1 MRSKAFFLNGGYG
14 RMLSSI
20 PAFEAYEKESDDDA
34 FIIVCEGGTDVFK
47 GHPSLDDRAFDIWHK
62 KLFTEKIKDRDI
74 VSLEPYRIWEYY
86 NQKCSIAQAFDI
98 EINNKGIRN
107 LQKTKIYLSK
117 EELLVGRKI
126 INDVK
131 EKTKKDKTIIVQP
144 FGRGIHDIDNYLI
157 DNSGRSIDLE
167 DLKMLIKKLQAND
180 FAVILMSEVIVDFS
194 KEKFKTEIVI
204 PQNVSLRQWAAIIN
218 YADHFLGCD
227 SVGQHI
233 SYAMETPSTVIT
245 GTTYPI
251 NVSYPDCDYFE
262 IVDLGKNERVYDP
275 IRILP
280 DESVSRNNENLMAM
294 VPELHDYVI
303 DRVLRKPKHE

>member
-20 PAFEAYEKESDDDA
+20 PALENYANESDDKD

-47 GHPSLDDRAFDIWHK
+47 GHPQLDDRAFDVWHK
-62 KLFTEKIKDRDI
+62 KLFIDKIKDRDV

-86 NQKCSIAQAFDI
+86 NQKCNISQAFDI
-98 EINNKGIRN
+98 EINNKGIRSLN
-107 LQKTKIYLSK
+107 KPALYLSK
-117 EELLVGRKI
+117 EELLIGKKI

-131 EKTKKDKTIIVQP
+131 EKLNKNKVIVLQP
-144 FGRGIHDIDNYLI
+144 FGRGIQNIDDYLI
-157 DNSGRSIDLE
+157 DPSGRSIDLE
-167 DLKMLIKKLQAND
+167 DLKCLIKKLQEND
-180 FAVILMSEVIVDFS
+180 FAILMMSEVILDFS
-194 KEKFKTEIVI
+194 KDKFKSEVAI
-204 PQNVSLRQWAAIIN
+204 PQNMSLRQWSAAIK

-233 SYAMETPSTVIT
+233 SYSTETPSTIIT

-262 IVDLGKNERVYDP
+262 IIDLGKNERVYDP
-275 IRILP
+275 IRIMP
-280 DESVSRNNENLMAM
+280 DESVSRNNENLMTM
-294 VPELHDYVI
+294 NEEIHNYVI
-303 DRVLRKPKHE
+303 DKVLRKPTNE